1 MPSTLHSDV
10 GSGSSVCLQNLAIEL
25 NEVSAVGVVTVTSV
39 IQRGREHIPADLA
52 SASRHR
58 GGKDSIRKSIVVHLI
73 AFASVA
79 LPRPPSKTRQH
90 PIKGTTEIDIIS

>member
-1 MPSTLHSDV
+1 MPTTLHSDV
-10 GSGSSVCLQNLAIEL
+10 GSGSSVCLQNPAIEL
-25 NEVSAVGVVTVTSV
+25 NEVRAVVTVTSV

-79 LPRPPSKTRQH
+79 LPRPPSKPRQH